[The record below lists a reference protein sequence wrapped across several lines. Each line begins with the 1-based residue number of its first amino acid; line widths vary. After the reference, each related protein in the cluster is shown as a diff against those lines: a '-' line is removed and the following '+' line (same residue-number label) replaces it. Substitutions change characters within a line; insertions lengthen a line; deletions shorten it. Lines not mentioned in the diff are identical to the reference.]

1 MQQYDF
7 DVDILSMDCH
17 CCFLLLAPFHHQSQY
32 VLRLQWAQK
41 LTINIFAPERA
52 NQTYFKISVILLN
65 LRYLS
70 GDFLLSFSS
79 RGNVVSITMSS
90 LRKDSE
96 ISIVIILFAA
106 FCIRDEASTRNE
118 SAMK

>member
-7 DVDILSMDCH
+7 EVDILSMDCH

-32 VLRLQWAQK
+32 VLRLQWTQK
-41 LTINIFAPERA
+41 LTI
-52 NQTYFKISVILLN
+52 N

-79 RGNVVSITMSS
+79 RGNVVSINMSS
-90 LRKDSE
+90 LRKDSV

>member
-7 DVDILSMDCH
+7 EVDILSMDCH

-32 VLRLQWAQK
+32 VLQLQWTQK
-41 LTINIFAPERA
+41 LTI
-52 NQTYFKISVILLN
+52 N

-90 LRKDSE
+90 LRKDSV
-96 ISIVIILFAA
+96 IFIVIILFAT

-118 SAMK
+118 SAIV